1 VPVIPHLAKN
11 RRLPHDVEQKIH
23 AKKRPQPPKL
33 TGLLFVVWWV
43 DLYMSNRTVPLF
55 IRKEF
60 LILIIIFTVIF
71 TLFSCRDSVS
81 SADLVLRNGRII
93 TMDNRWPQVSAL
105 AVKGDRISAIGSDRD
120 MLRYTGMETQV
131 IDLKG
136 MLTIPG
142 FIEGHGHFYSLGAS
156 LMELE
161 LRNAENWD
169 AIIALVAAEVKNKKP
184 GTWIVGRGWHQNKWT
199 TKPQPNVGGLPI
211 HHKLSAVSP
220 QNPVFLSHT
229 SGHGVF
235 VNQAAMLASGV
246 SEKSVNPPGGEIVR
260 DENGEPIG
268 MLRENAA
275 QPVRDALKAYQTKRT
290 IQEVKAAMRQQ
301 VKLAAK
307 NAIENGIT
315 SFQDMGSTW
324 EELDHLKV
332 MAAEG
337 SLPIRLYMAVQ
348 EPAVEMEEKLAD
360 YRLVGYGNNFLT
372 IRCIGEKVLDGALG
386 THGGWLLESY
396 TDLPRSFGLNVTPVP
411 EIRHS
416 AELAIKHDYQLAIQG
431 IGDRAARELFNIYE
445 EQFTIHPEKKD
456 LRWRIEHA
464 QVTHPDDLLRYA
476 ALGVIPGIQGI
487 FACSDGP
494 WVVDRL
500 GVERTKERGYLFRS
514 MAESGALIMNGTDPP
529 VEEISP
535 IASFHCSITR
545 ELSDGSIFQPEQRLT
560 REQALQSYTINN
572 AFASFEEDLKGSITP
587 GKLADITVL
596 SKDIMTV
603 PEDEILDT
611 EIVYTILG
619 GEVVY
624 KWKR

>member
-1 VPVIPHLAKN
+1 
-11 RRLPHDVEQKIH
+11 
-23 AKKRPQPPKL
+23 
-33 TGLLFVVWWV
+33 
-43 DLYMSNRTVPLF
+43 MSNRTVPLF

-71 TLFSCRDSVS
+71 TLFSCRGSVG

-105 AVKGDRISAIGSDRD
+105 AVKGDRILAIGSDRD

-184 GTWIVGRGWHQNKWT
+184 GTWIVGRGWHQDKWT

-301 VKLAAK
+301 VKLAAQ

-572 AFASFEEDLKGSITP
+572 AFAAFEEDLKGSITP

>member
-1 VPVIPHLAKN
+1 MNYYYSNYPGFVRKWF
-11 RRLPHDVEQKIH
+11 LPFFITV
-23 AKKRPQPPKL
+23 
-33 TGLLFVVWWV
+33 TG
-43 DLYMSNRTVPLF
+43 
-55 IRKEF
+55 
-60 LILIIIFTVIF
+60 IFTSIA
-71 TLFSCRDSVS
+71 CRGSDGP
-81 SADLVLRNGRII
+81 ADLVLRNGRIV
-93 TMDNRWPQVSAL
+93 TMDDQWPQVSAL
-105 AVKGDRISAIGSDRD
+105 AVKGDRITAVGSDGEMR
-120 MLRYTGMETQV
+120 RYTGEKTKV

-136 MLTIPG
+136 MLAIPG

-161 LRNAENWD
+161 LRYAENWE
-169 AIIALVAAEVKNKKP
+169 AIIALVAAEAEKKKP
-184 GTWIVGRGWHQNKWT
+184 GTWIIGRGWHQDKWN
-199 TKPQPNVGGLPI
+199 TKPEPNVEGLPT

-235 VNQAAMLASGV
+235 VNQAAMQAAGISRR
-246 SEKSVNPPGGEIVR
+246 SVDPPGGEIVR
-260 DENGEPIG
+260 DENGEPTG
-268 MLRENAA
+268 MLREYAA
-275 QPVRDALKAYQTKRT
+275 QPARDALKTYQTQRSPE
-290 IQEVKAAMRQQ
+290 EVEVNMRQQ
-301 VKLAAK
+301 VILAAQ

-324 EELDHLKV
+324 EELDHLKM

-337 SLPIRLYMAVQ
+337 SLPIRLYMAIQ
-348 EPAVEMEEKLAD
+348 EPAVEMAEKLAD
-360 YRLVGYGNNFLT
+360 YRLVDYGNNFLT

-386 THGGWLLESY
+386 THGGWLLEAY
-396 TDLPRSFGLNVTPVP
+396 TDRPGSFGLNVTPVP

-416 AELAIKHDYQLAIQG
+416 AELAMKHDYQLAIQG

-445 EQFTIHPEKKD
+445 EQFAVYPEKKD

-464 QVTHPDDLLRYA
+464 QVTHPDDLPRYA
-476 ALGVIPGIQGI
+476 SLGVIPGIQGI

-500 GVERTKERGYLFRS
+500 GVDRTKERGYVFRS

-535 IASFHCSITR
+535 IASFHCSVTR
-545 ELSDGSIFQPEQRLT
+545 ELPDGNIFQPEQRLT
-560 REQALQSYTINN
+560 REQALRSYTINN
-572 AFASFEEDLKGSITP
+572 AFAAFEEDLKGSITP

-603 PEDEILDT
+603 PEDEIVEA
-611 EIVYTILG
+611 EIVYTIIG
-619 GEVVY
+619 GEVLY
-624 KWKR
+624 KWTR

>member
-1 VPVIPHLAKN
+1 MPVIPHLAKN

-301 VKLAAK
+301 VKLAAQ

-572 AFASFEEDLKGSITP
+572 AFAAFEEDLKGSITP